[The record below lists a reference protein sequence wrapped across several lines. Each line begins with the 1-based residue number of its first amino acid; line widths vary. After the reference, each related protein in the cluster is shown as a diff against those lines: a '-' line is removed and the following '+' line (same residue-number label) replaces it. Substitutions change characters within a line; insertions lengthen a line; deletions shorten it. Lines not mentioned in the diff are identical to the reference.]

1 MTAGHFVVRRK
12 YVDNPEIGPS
22 LVLEGIV
29 PNSYSTDL
37 ELIESLCEKMNRHER
52 EQGIKYTVHSITEF
66 SPQHKVTTDEESGV
80 TGISADYRKKD

>member
-12 YVDNPEIGPS
+12 YKDNPEIGPS
-22 LVLEGIV
+22 LILEAIV

-52 EQGIKYTVHSITEF
+52 EQGIKYTVQSITEF
-66 SPQHKVTTDEESGV
+66 SPHHEVTTDKESGV
-80 TGISADYRKKD
+80 TGITVDPFKKD